1 MPASPDDSDAA
12 EGHSVLVNSAAVIGT
27 APGQRVWQRSGTSAG
42 SVWVLVGDLRDDSA
56 LHSPPIDRV
65 IGTTSHRS
73 TRRPLVTSR
82 RRPRGDHL
90 SWLWTIRWYR
100 ARWAAHRALRSR

>member
-1 MPASPDDSDAA
+1 VTTPGRPT
-12 EGHSVLVNSAAVIGT
+12 GNLVLVNSAAVIGT
-27 APGQRVWQRSGTSAG
+27 APGQRVWQRSGTRAG
-42 SVWVLVGDLRDDSA
+42 SAWVLVGDLPDSA

-73 TRRPLVTSR
+73 KRRPMMAAR
-82 RRPRGDHL
+82 RRRQADQL

-100 ARWAAHRALRSR
+100 ARWAARRAVRAR